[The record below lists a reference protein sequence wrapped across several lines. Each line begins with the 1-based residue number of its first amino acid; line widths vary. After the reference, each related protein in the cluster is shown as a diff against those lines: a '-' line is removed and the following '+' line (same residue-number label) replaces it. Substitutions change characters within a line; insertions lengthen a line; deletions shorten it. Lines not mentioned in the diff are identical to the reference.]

1 MNIEA
6 LNQILQNNLGNK
18 VTPELLVGILTAVQS
33 ADYAP
38 INIEDIPSEVYGEFT
53 IHCARLRTILDE
65 IVPLHQRHWEETEKY
80 RHGIPLN
87 PNYEYMMQC
96 EDQGRFLVFTVRH
109 GDLLVGN
116 CMMYMTKSTHT
127 QEWIA
132 EEDTIFI
139 LSEYRKGRL
148 GLRFIK
154 YVEDVL
160 RNMGITEIRVTVKT
174 VNRVGDLLQ
183 AVGYQHTANQLTKIL

>member
-6 LNQILQNNLGNK
+6 LNQVLQTNLGNRL
-18 VTPELLVGILTAVQS
+18 TPELVVGILTAIQT

-38 INIEDIPSEVYGEFT
+38 INIEDIPPEEYGEFT
-53 IHCARLRTILDE
+53 IHVASLRTILNE
-65 IVPLHQRHWEETEKY
+65 IVPLHERHWEETEKY

-87 PNYEYMMQC
+87 PDYEYMMRA

-109 GDLLVGN
+109 EGNLVGN

-174 VNRVGDLLQ
+174 VNRVGDLLK
-183 AVGYQHTANQLTKIL
+183 AVGYQHTANQLIKIL